1 MEITFESADPSALA
15 AFWSEFAGDEIELTF
30 VWSDA
35 PKIEKNRVHIDLA
48 STSPE
53 HQADIVARALKLGAE
68 HADVGQSG
76 VPWVVLRDPQG
87 NEFCVLE
94 PRPEYPGV
102 VAAVVVDSPDP
113 LASAEATGHPV
124 ARSGDGFASVRPEP
138 GPWLEFVRTDDPEP
152 ITNRVRVRYAD
163 PAQITAP

>member
-1 MEITFESADPSALA
+1 MEITFDAADPSALA

-68 HADVGQSG
+68 HADVGQRD

-94 PRPEYPGV
+94 PRPEYTGV
-102 VAAVVVDSPDP
+102 IAAVVVDSRDP
-113 LASAEATGHPV
+113 LASAQATGHPV
-124 ARSGDGFASVRPEP
+124 VRSGDGFASVRPEP
-138 GPWLEFVRTDDPEP
+138 GPWLEFVQTDDPEP
-152 ITNRVRVRYAD
+152 ITNRVRVRWAD
-163 PAQITAP
+163 PS

>member
-1 MEITFESADPSALA
+1 MEITFDAADPPALA
-15 AFWSEFAGDEIELTF
+15 AFWSEFAGDEIELAF

-48 STSPE
+48 STSLE
-53 HQADIVARALKLGAE
+53 HQADIVERALKLGAE
-68 HADVGQSG
+68 HADVGQRD

-102 VAAVVVDSPDP
+102 VAAVVVDARDP
-113 LASAEATGHPV
+113 LAAAQATGLAV
-124 ARSGDGFASVRPEP
+124 VRSGDGFASVRPEP
-138 GPWLEFVRTDDPEP
+138 GPWLEFVRTEDPNP
-152 ITNRVRVRYAD
+152 ITNRVRVRWS
-163 PAQITAP
+163 APR

>member
-1 MEITFESADPSALA
+1 MEITFDAADPPALA
-15 AFWSEFAGDEIELTF
+15 AFWSELAGDEAELTF

-35 PKIEKNRVHIDLA
+35 PKIEKNRVHLDLA

-68 HADVGQSG
+68 HADVGQRD

-94 PRPEYPGV
+94 PRPEYTGV
-102 VAAVVVDSPDP
+102 IAAVVVDARDP
-113 LASAEATGHPV
+113 LAAALVTGHPV
-124 ARSGDGFASVRPEP
+124 VRSGDGFASVRPEP
-138 GPWLEFVRTDDPEP
+138 DGPWLEFVRTDDPDP
-152 ITNRVRVRYAD
+152 ITHRVRVHWA
-163 PAQITAP
+163 APVS

>member
-1 MEITFESADPSALA
+1 MEVTFDAEDPSALA

-35 PKIEKNRVHIDLA
+35 PKIEKNRVHLDLA

-53 HQADIVARALKLGAE
+53 NQADIVARALELGAE
-68 HADVGQSG
+68 HADVGQRD

-94 PRPEYPGV
+94 PRPEYTGV
-102 VAAVVVDSPDP
+102 VAAVVVDARDP
-113 LASAEATGHPV
+113 LAAAQATGHPV
-124 ARSGDGFASVRPEP
+124 VRSGDGFASVRPEAG
-138 GPWLEFVRTDDPEP
+138 GPWLEFVRTDDADPFA
-152 ITNRVRVRYAD
+152 NRVRVRWA
-163 PAQITAP
+163 APVV

>member
-35 PKIEKNRVHIDLA
+35 PKIEKNRVHLDLA
-48 STSPE
+48 STSLE
-53 HQADIVARALKLGAE
+53 HQAALVERAVRLGAE
-68 HADVGQSG
+68 HADVGQRD

-94 PRPEYPGV
+94 PRPEYTGAI
-102 VAAVVVDSPDP
+102 AAVVVDSSDP
-113 LASAEATGHPV
+113 LASARATGHPV
-124 ARSGDGFASVRPEP
+124 VRDGDGFASVRPEP
-138 GPWLEFVRTDDPEP
+138 GPWLEFVRTDDADP
-152 ITNRVRVRYAD
+152 ITYRVRVRWAD
-163 PAQITAP
+163 PA